1 MAQIDKLKEEI
12 GWLKVIFAIL
22 IATDIS
28 LIARLA
34 QNYMKANPLFLK
46 VGLTIAFLVT
56 LVIVWINNVAYRK
69 IDKLEELYRMD
80 SNFRISDALVIFL
93 IGIGIVVRKA
103 MHHANKS

>member
-28 LIARLA
+28 LVAWLV
-34 QNYMKANPLFLK
+34 QNYGKVNHLLLK
-46 VGLTIAFLVT
+46 VGLAMAFLVT

-69 IDKLEELYRMD
+69 IDKLEEL
-80 SNFRISDALVIFL
+80 
-93 IGIGIVVRKA
+93 
-103 MHHANKS
+103 